1 MDVLYLGKS
10 LDEYTIRE
18 LRQFL
23 SEKEVSTVGRKKELV
38 DRFRVALL
46 KDALVQVRPLFVEK

>member
-10 LDEYTIRE
+10 LNEYTIRE